1 MLIGCVQGKP
11 ILSMFTIGV
20 RSVLLLPPSMV
31 CCTEKQPP
39 SRTILKINDTGIIH
53 SVTCRLGGRDSC
65 VQAIL
70 ACLVYAVSLKANM
83 YVYVRTYIRMYA
95 CVYVCWCAVI
105 LIL

>member
-39 SRTILKINDTGIIH
+39 SRTILQINDTGIIN
-53 SVTCRLGGRDSC
+53 SVTRRLGGRDSC

-83 YVYVRTYIRMYA
+83 YVRTYVRMHVCM
-95 CVYVCWCAVI
+95 CVGV
-105 LIL
+105 LSS